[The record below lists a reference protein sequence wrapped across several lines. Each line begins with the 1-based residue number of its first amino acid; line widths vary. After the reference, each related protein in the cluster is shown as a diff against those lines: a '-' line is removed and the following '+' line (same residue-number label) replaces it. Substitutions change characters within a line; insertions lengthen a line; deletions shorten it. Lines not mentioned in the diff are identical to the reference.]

1 MRVGMSSR
9 ESVKTRAEVADEM
22 VRSCSSVESET
33 GHVGEARSD
42 RGLPRSPRRARGEE
56 ACERGRWRIVVVSR
70 GTFWGEGEVEI
81 FHLLLCGSGSLRLKT
96 MSDCCEEVD

>member
-33 GHVGEARSD
+33 GHEGEARSD
-42 RGLPRSPRRARGEE
+42 RGLPRSSGRARGEE
-56 ACERGRWRIVVVSR
+56 A
-70 GTFWGEGEVEI
+70 
-81 FHLLLCGSGSLRLKT
+81 
-96 MSDCCEEVD
+96 